1 MIKICKNDIIILN
14 SRGGFMED
22 LKKHRLQIT
31 KFGFYGLLKNLRF
44 FEPYMIIYFLMSG
57 LDLFLVGIL
66 FSIRE
71 IIIYIFEIPSGVIA
85 DRYGKKTELVI
96 CFIFYIFSFLLF
108 FVADQ
113 FYLFA
118 IAMILFALGEA
129 FRSGTHKSM
138 IMAFM
143 DQENIKSSK
152 TKIYGLTRSY
162 SLIGSMI
169 ASLVSIGL
177 VLYLPEIR
185 FLFLVAIIP
194 YILDLLLILSY
205 PNTLNQKRDI
215 SFSFKSFIKHN
226 IDNIKYTFK
235 TSSVRNAVFNS
246 ASYQA
251 TFKSIKDYIQ
261 PILISMSMGLLIFNQ
276 FDEDEHTKIYI
287 GIIYA
292 IIYLISAISS
302 RNAYRI
308 KSVGR
313 PSALI
318 AYIWLFTAIV
328 IGTLSFFLDS
338 LLIIGFMFMLLYV
351 MMNIRK
357 PLMVERIGDV
367 TDDDKRATVLSVEA
381 QTSSLLIVI
390 FAPLIGLLADYSMSL
405 MFMIFSGIMFI
416 IFIGNMI
423 YVKKT

>member
-1 MIKICKNDIIILN
+1 MIKFCKNDIIILN
-14 SRGGFMED
+14 NRGALMED

-44 FEPYMIIYFLMSG
+44 FEPYMIIYFLMND
-57 LDLFLVGIL
+57 LNLFLVGVL

-96 CFIFYIFSFLLF
+96 CFVFYIMSFLIF
-108 FVADQ
+108 FIATE
-113 FYLFA
+113 FYMFV
-118 IAMILFALGEA
+118 IAMSLYALGEA
-129 FRSGTHKSM
+129 FRTGTHKSM
-138 IMAFM
+138 IMSYM

-194 YILDLLLILSY
+194 YVLDLVLILSY
-205 PNTLNQKRDI
+205 PNRLNEKRDVK
-215 SFSFKSFIKHN
+215 FSFKSFVKHN

-235 TSSVRNAVFNS
+235 TSRVRNAVFNS

-261 PILISMSMGLLIFNQ
+261 PILISMSVGFLIFNQ
-276 FDEDEHTKIYI
+276 FDEEEHTKIYI

-292 IIYLISAISS
+292 VIYLVSAISS
-302 RNAYRI
+302 RNAYRVKTI
-308 KSVGR
+308 GKPGV
-313 PSALI
+313 LI
-318 AYIWLFTAIV
+318 AYIWLITGIAIGV
-328 IGTLSFFLDS
+328 LSFFLDS
-338 LLIIGFMFMLLYV
+338 IFVVGFMFLLLYV

-367 TDDDKRATVLSVEA
+367 TDSDKRATVLSAES
-381 QTSSLLIVI
+381 QTASLLIVV

-405 MFMIFSGIMFI
+405 MFIIFAILMLI
-416 IFIGNMI
+416 IFIGNLI
-423 YVKKT
+423 YVKNT

>member
-416 IFIGNMI
+416 IFIGHMI
-423 YVKKT
+423 FVKKT

>member
-1 MIKICKNDIIILN
+1 
-14 SRGGFMED
+14 
-22 LKKHRLQIT
+22 
-31 KFGFYGLLKNLRF
+31 
-44 FEPYMIIYFLMSG
+44 
-57 LDLFLVGIL
+57 
-66 FSIRE
+66 
-71 IIIYIFEIPSGVIA
+71 
-85 DRYGKKTELVI
+85 
-96 CFIFYIFSFLLF
+96 
-108 FVADQ
+108 
-113 FYLFA
+113 
-118 IAMILFALGEA
+118 
-129 FRSGTHKSM
+129 
-138 IMAFM
+138 
-143 DQENIKSSK
+143 
-152 TKIYGLTRSY
+152 
-162 SLIGSMI
+162 MI

-251 TFKSIKDYIQ
+251 TFKTIKDYIQ
-261 PILISMSMGLLIFNQ
+261 PILVSMSMGLLIFNQ

-338 LLIIGFMFMLLYV
+338 LLIVGFMFMLLYV

-357 PLMVERIGDV
+357 PIMVERIGDV

-405 MFMIFSGIMFI
+405 MFMIFSGIMLI
-416 IFIGNMI
+416 IFIGHMI
-423 YVKKT
+423 FVKKT

>member
-14 SRGGFMED
+14 NRGGFMED

-96 CFIFYIFSFLLF
+96 CFIFYILSFLMF

-215 SFSFKSFIKHN
+215 SFSFKSFFKHN

-235 TSSVRNAVFNS
+235 TSSVRNAMFNS

-308 KSVGR
+308 KSVGK
-313 PSALI
+313 PSVLI

-338 LLIIGFMFMLLYV
+338 LFIVGFMFMLLYI

-416 IFIGNMI
+416 IFIGHMI

>member
-1 MIKICKNDIIILN
+1 
-14 SRGGFMED
+14 MED

-44 FEPYMIIYFLMSG
+44 FEPYMIIYFLFND
-57 LDLFLVGIL
+57 LNLFLVGVL

-96 CFIFYIFSFLLF
+96 CFMFYIMSFLIF
-108 FVADQ
+108 FIATE
-113 FYLFA
+113 FYMFV
-118 IAMILFALGEA
+118 IAMSLYALGEA

-138 IMAFM
+138 IMSYM

-185 FLFLVAIIP
+185 YLFLVAIIP
-194 YILDLLLILSY
+194 YVLDLILILSY
-205 PNTLNQKRDI
+205 PNRLNEKRDVK
-215 SFSFKSFIKHN
+215 FSFKAFVKHN
-226 IDNIKYTFK
+226 IDNIKYTFM
-235 TSSVRNAVFNS
+235 TGRVRNAVFNS

-261 PILISMSMGLLIFNQ
+261 PILISMSMGVLIFNQ

-287 GIIYA
+287 GFIYA
-292 IIYLISAISS
+292 VIYLVSAISS
-302 RNAYRI
+302 RNAYRV
-308 KSVGR
+308 KSIGKPGV
-313 PSALI
+313 LI
-318 AYIWLFTAIV
+318 AYIWLFTAIA
-328 IGTLSFFLDS
+328 IGVLSFFLDS
-338 LLIIGFMFMLLYV
+338 IFVVGMMFLFLYV

-367 TDDDKRATVLSVEA
+367 TDSDKRATVLSAES
-381 QTSSLLIVI
+381 QTASLLIVV
-390 FAPLIGLLADYSMSL
+390 FAPLIGLLADYSMSM
-405 MFMIFSGIMFI
+405 MFMVFAMIMLL
-416 IFIGNMI
+416 IFIGNLI
-423 YVKKT
+423 YVKNT

>member
-1 MIKICKNDIIILN
+1 MCKNVIINLN
-14 SRGGFMED
+14 NRGALMED

-44 FEPYMIIYFLMSG
+44 FEPYMIIYFLFND
-57 LDLFLVGIL
+57 LNLFLVGVL

-96 CFIFYIFSFLLF
+96 CFMFYIMSFLIF
-108 FVADQ
+108 FIATE
-113 FYLFA
+113 FYMFV
-118 IAMILFALGEA
+118 IAMSLYALGEA

-138 IMAFM
+138 IMSYM

-185 FLFLVAIIP
+185 YLFLVAIIP
-194 YILDLLLILSY
+194 YVLDLILILSY
-205 PNTLNQKRDI
+205 PNRLNEKRDVK
-215 SFSFKSFIKHN
+215 FSFKAFIKHN
-226 IDNIKYTFK
+226 IDNIKYTFM
-235 TSSVRNAVFNS
+235 TGRVRNAVFNS

-261 PILISMSMGLLIFNQ
+261 PILISMSMGVLIFNQ

-287 GIIYA
+287 GFIYA
-292 IIYLISAISS
+292 VIYLVSAISS
-302 RNAYRI
+302 RNAYRV
-308 KSVGR
+308 KSIGKPGV
-313 PSALI
+313 LI
-318 AYIWLFTAIV
+318 AYIWLFTAIA
-328 IGTLSFFLDS
+328 IGVLSFFLDS
-338 LLIIGFMFMLLYV
+338 IFVVGMMFLFLYV

-367 TDDDKRATVLSVEA
+367 TDSDKRATVLSAES
-381 QTSSLLIVI
+381 QTASLLIVV
-390 FAPLIGLLADYSMSL
+390 FAPLIGLLADYSMSM
-405 MFMIFSGIMFI
+405 MFMVFAMIMLL
-416 IFIGNMI
+416 IFIGNLI
-423 YVKKT
+423 YVKNT